1 MWAPISSLDEV
12 LREARDLGSAVAA
25 AVVATD
31 SHVLDVALLAARQG
45 LIAPILI
52 GRPDEVKSA
61 CAIHACQYPVLAAQ
75 TAEQA
80 AMLGVQEVKQGR
92 AHMLIKGHIH
102 TSEFLHPILAEL
114 RHADRL
120 SHVFVGQISGH
131 TKLLYITDAAINIA
145 PDLVTKV
152 GIVNNAVKLAWA
164 MGIERPKV
172 AAISAIETINTAIP
186 STLDAACLAKMAERG
201 QIKHAILDGPLA
213 LDDAVSSEASR
224 IKGINSSV
232 AGDVDILLMPDL
244 VSGNALYKAMTYFAG
259 ARFAG
264 IVLGASVPVVLAS
277 RADTMETHLASIAL
291 ARVAHE
297 RMHQS
302 SGKDFR

>member
-1 MWAPISSLDEV
+1 MWAPIVSIDEM
-12 LREARDLGSAVAA
+12 LREARGLEGAVTA

-31 SHVLDVALLAARQG
+31 AHVLEVALLAAQQG
-45 LIAPILI
+45 LITPIFI
-52 GRPDEVKSA
+52 GRPDEVRSA
-61 CAIHACQYPVLAAQ
+61 CGPSACQYPILTAQ

-80 AMLGVQEVKQGR
+80 ALMGVQEVKQGR
-92 AHMLIKGHIH
+92 AHMLIKGHLH

-114 RHADRL
+114 RQAERL
-120 SHVFVGQISGH
+120 SHVFVGQVKGYP
-131 TKLLYITDAAINIA
+131 KLLYITDAAMNIA

-152 GIVNNAVKLAWA
+152 AIVNNAVKLARA

-201 QIKHAILDGPLA
+201 QLEHVILDGPLA
-213 LDDAVSSEASR
+213 LDDAISAEASR
-224 IKGINSSV
+224 IKGINSPV
-232 AGDVDILLMPDL
+232 PGDVDILLMPDL
-244 VSGNALYKAMTYFAG
+244 VSGNALYKAITYFAG

-277 RADTMETHLASIAL
+277 RADTIETHLASIAL

-297 RMHQS
+297 RMHQIPT
-302 SGKDFR
+302 